1 MTVICVLT
9 PKGDSMKRTSS
20 IALKMASVALTA
32 FALAA
37 CAGTGVR
44 ETATDGTDKAER
56 ANQNQN
62 NGRRGGFTKT
72 DDLTGFYYSWQE
84 NPISAESRESLRRA
98 GVSEAQLEAA
108 CKHKA
113 QRDRGYAW
121 KNGRCVFV
129 REDFAV
135 IQNVPQGLK
144 LTINNSSDCRMEF
157 MLSRTARKA
166 LRSMM
171 GTQPGGRCQVA
182 VEKTGE
188 RLSVKPLTGSQACSC
203 PTKTGVFPIVVG
215 AVKADLKNRFTGEV
229 VSSEFH

>member
-1 MTVICVLT
+1 
-9 PKGDSMKRTSS
+9 MKRTSS
-20 IALKMASVALTA
+20 IALKTAAVALTL
-32 FALAA
+32 FTLTA
-37 CAGTGVR
+37 CAGNGVR
-44 ETATDGTDKAER
+44 GDAASDGTTKSDR
-56 ANQNQN
+56 ANQNQQ
-62 NGRRGGFTKT
+62 NGRRGGFTKA
-72 DDLTGFYYSWQE
+72 DEWTGFYYSWQE
-84 NPISAESRESLRRA
+84 NPMSAEARESLRRS
-98 GVSEAQLEAA
+98 GVTSAQLEAA
-108 CKHKA
+108 CKLKS
-113 QRDRGYAW
+113 QRDRNYAW
-121 KNGRCVFV
+121 KNGQCVFV

-144 LTINNSSDCRMEF
+144 LTLNNSSDCRMDF

-188 RLSVKPLTGSQACSC
+188 RLSVKPLTGSRACSC

-215 AVKADLKNRFTGEV
+215 AIKADVKSHFTGEL